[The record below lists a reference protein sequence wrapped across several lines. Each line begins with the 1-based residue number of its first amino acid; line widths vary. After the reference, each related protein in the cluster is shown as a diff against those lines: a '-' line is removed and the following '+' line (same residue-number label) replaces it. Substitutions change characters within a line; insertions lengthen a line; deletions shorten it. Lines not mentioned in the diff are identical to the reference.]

1 MTACLITSRTPSEI
15 KESGKSAQEQEETTN
30 FYTTQNK
37 KVSASAE
44 DEQLILKARQRIQ
57 EKGAIRV
64 KIEDL

>member
-37 KVSASAE
+37 KCPPAPKTNNLS
-44 DEQLILKARQRIQ
+44 
-57 EKGAIRV
+57 
-64 KIEDL
+64 